1 LAKHRHP
8 VLAAL
13 YDRLIESGE
22 RNFLGAL
29 RRDFV
34 SAAKGFVVEI
44 GAGTGRNFPYY
55 SEASVDEVLAVEPDP
70 GMRRRGEARR
80 QAAGVRMS
88 LLEGTAEELPVESAC
103 ADTVVST
110 LVLCSVDDPQQ
121 VVREIRRVLKPDGT
135 LILIEHIRAEDRW
148 TTRFQDLLTP
158 VWRRIAG
165 NCHLN
170 RPTLEMLRD
179 QGFKIEG
186 GEPLAVGSPRIL
198 PIVAG
203 FGRMA

>member
-1 LAKHRHP
+1 
-8 VLAAL
+8 
-13 YDRLIESGE
+13 LIESGE

-55 SEASVDEVLAVEPDP
+55 SRTSVDEVLAVEPDP

-80 QAAGVRMS
+80 QAAAVGIS
-88 LLEGTAEELPVESAC
+88 LLDGTAERLPVESAC

-110 LVLCSVDDPQQ
+110 LVLCSVDDPRQ
-121 VVREIRRVLKPDGT
+121 VVREIRRVLKPHGT

-170 RPTLEMLRD
+170 RPTLGMLRD

-203 FGRMA
+203 FGRME

>member
-1 LAKHRHP
+1 
-8 VLAAL
+8 
-13 YDRLIESGE
+13 LIESGE

-29 RRDFV
+29 RRDFI

-44 GAGTGRNFPYY
+44 GARTGRNFPYY
-55 SEASVDEVLAVEPDP
+55 SETSVDEVIAVEPDP

-80 QAAGVRMS
+80 QAAAVGIS
-88 LLEGTAEELPVESAC
+88 LVDGTAEELPVESAC

-110 LVLCSVDDPQQ
+110 LVLCSVDDPWQ
-121 VVREIRRVLKPDGT
+121 VVREVRRVPKPHGT

-170 RPTLEMLRD
+170 RPTLGMLRD

-186 GEPLAVGSPRIL
+186 GQPLAVGSPRIL